1 LIISEIRIVVM
12 TVPLSPH
19 KVSKILRGYFR
30 GFPQTKIAK
39 EAGVDQS
46 SISHYASRF
55 KEMAAEYSLLAAG
68 KEYQVMNEVESLRSL
83 SVELYK
89 SKLTVDEARQGHNI
103 IKAFLKLGIGPDQH
117 IGLIEVCK
125 KVDDPGFINASL
137 KLNRIEAESQMSY
150 EKATSK
156 FERITSELP
165 PAENMLRGIQTKL
178 KSLNN
183 LTVQRSSELTNVEA
197 HVVQLQK
204 EAKAK
209 EAKLEQEFG
218 IKMNKLNVQY
228 KEVEAVAKL
237 KTELSKQGLDLPT
250 LLKLA
255 KELSNGITKS

>member
-1 LIISEIRIVVM
+1 MRVVVM
-12 TVPLSPH
+12 TVQLSPH
-19 KVSKILRGYFR
+19 KVSKILRGYFC
-30 GFPQTKIAK
+30 GLPQTKIAK

-46 SISHYASRF
+46 SISHYATGF
-55 KEMAAEYSLLAAG
+55 KKMAAKYGLPAAG
-68 KEYQVMNEVESLRSL
+68 KEYQVLNEVESLRSL

-89 SKLTVDEARQGHNI
+89 SKLTMDEVRQGHNI
-103 IKAFLKLGIGPDQH
+103 IKAFLNLGIGPNQH

-125 KVDDPGFINASL
+125 KVDDLGFINAAL
-137 KLNRIEAESQMSY
+137 KLNRIEAEGQMSY

-165 PAENMLRGIQTKL
+165 PAENRLRGILTKL

-183 LTVQRSSELTNVEA
+183 LIAQRNSELTNVEA

-204 EAKAK
+204 RAKAK

-218 IKMNKLNVQY
+218 IKMKRLNVQY

-237 KTELSKQGLDLPT
+237 KTGLSKQGLDLPT

-255 KELSNGITKS
+255 TEFK